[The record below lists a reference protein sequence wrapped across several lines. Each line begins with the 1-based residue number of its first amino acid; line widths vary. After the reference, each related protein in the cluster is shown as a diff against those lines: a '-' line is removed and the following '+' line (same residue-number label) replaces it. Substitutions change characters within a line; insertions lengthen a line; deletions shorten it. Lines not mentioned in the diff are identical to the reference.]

1 MRILAPTGE
10 LDIFADPEQHFRERK
25 TFITY
30 DNIWDTFAPIEPA
43 TVEAAHDY
51 ATLDIDGL
59 SVSVIPLPG
68 VTPNHTGYAITL
80 PETGQRVAFAGEAIH
95 SPGRMARIAPLQ
107 YDYNDLGGAVN
118 AYWSAGELRR
128 GRYDALMPSLGE
140 PMLVDVDGALVAL
153 EGSLTRLCAGRPHER
168 ELLKVINDR
177 PSRARHR
184 SCLDGTARGSRDLV
198 PDQRERQG
206 AGHGLWLPRWLRR
219 VASARS
225 ATKSGNGRHTA
236 IVHAAGRC
244 CTVFQHSS
252 ASSASTGSMS
262 R

>member
-1 MRILAPTGE
+1 MPAARSSSTPEPATGWRICRQRFRRPHTLLCTHYFRDHSAGASIASRQGMRILAPTGE

-128 GRYDALMPSLGE
+128 GGLRCPDAE
-140 PMLVDVDGALVAL
+140 PGRAHPRGRGWGA
-153 EGSLTRLCAGRPHER
+153 R
-168 ELLKVINDR
+168 
-177 PSRARHR
+177 RARRLSHQALR
-184 SCLDGTARGSRDLV
+184 WSAART
-198 PDQRERQG
+198 
-206 AGHGLWLPRWLRR
+206 R
-219 VASARS
+219 VAEGHQRQ
-225 ATKSGNGRHTA
+225 T
-236 IVHAAGRC
+236 
-244 CTVFQHSS
+244 
-252 ASSASTGSMS
+252 ASSASPIMS
-262 R
+262 GWNRSRKPRPGT